1 MNLFAILKSKLQ
13 LIACI
18 VLATLLAASYLSNKS
33 DQDELID
40 LREKVIEHVKLNKS
54 LSEQNLSLA
63 KELRE
68 KPKEYI
74 TITKDVD
81 KEVCNGAVN
90 KALINSLPSKKGVVN
105 EENVTHTADIDD
117 RLPTDLIKLLK

>member
-117 RLPTDLIKLLK
+117 RLPADLIKLLK

>member
-18 VLATLLAASYLSNKS
+18 VLTTLLAASYLSNKS